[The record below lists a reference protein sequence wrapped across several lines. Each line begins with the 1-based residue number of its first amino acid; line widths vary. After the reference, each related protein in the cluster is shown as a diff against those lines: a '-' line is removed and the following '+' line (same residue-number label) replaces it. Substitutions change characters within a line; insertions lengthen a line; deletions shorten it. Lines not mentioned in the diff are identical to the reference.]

1 MRTFFLAFDTRSRA
15 AIKCELYKEDVP
27 RVNPQ
32 KFLAAVRY
40 LLVLKN
46 ATHAQLLDSKYNPL
60 VRRVRSGNVKCNRRK
75 GYETNQ
81 DDMAA
86 APDRVAILLP
96 LGVAVTMAFSTVI
109 IQALALM
116 AIMRFVRHELRLGRA
131 GVEFWWDVGIIV
143 GATLVALAAHV
154 VAIASWGLVFSLCGE
169 FSQLAKAVYHS
180 GMNYTTLGDSEN
192 LMSPPWRLLAPL
204 EAANGMLMFG
214 ISTAML
220 FAIVLRL
227 IQAKFSELSSHS
239 VNQGRRGKAS

>member
-1 MRTFFLAFDTRSRA
+1 M
-15 AIKCELYKEDVP
+15 
-27 RVNPQ
+27 Q
-32 KFLAAVRY
+32 KA
-40 LLVLKN
+40 
-46 ATHAQLLDSKYNPL
+46 
-60 VRRVRSGNVKCNRRK
+60 K

-116 AIMRFVRHELRLGRA
+116 AIMRFVRNELRLGRA
-131 GVEFWWDVGIIV
+131 GVEFWWDVGILV

-169 FSQLAKAVYHS
+169 FSQLATAVYHS
-180 GMNYTTLGDSEN
+180 GMNYTTLGDSDKV
-192 LMSPPWRLLAPL
+192 MSPSWRLLAPL

-220 FAIVLRL
+220 FGIVQRL
-227 IQAKFSELSSHS
+227 IQTKFGDLSIRSL
-239 VNQGRRGKAS
+239 NQGRRGKGRDWNDRSSSSGSE